1 MHGLGPGRGV
11 MTVWVDFWSFP
22 ASGGSHSVLLKRF
35 WHNQTMRTEKTRN
48 WAYWNHGAGQRDQW
62 LKEGRLTQRDVQWI
76 MGEEDN
82 ETQLMKFCPAT
93 GGRPSR
99 WLIRQGNYITLA
111 ELFVFGA
118 RRPCAQQHPEQQIQ
132 RGCSSG
138 SHAPDPGA
146 LKPRDVG
153 QRGATSCCER
163 ALGGWRDRPSS
174 GIWCAAW
181 GRALPL

>member
-76 MGEEDN
+76 MGEEDQRN
-82 ETQLMKFCPAT
+82 AVDELLPSHWREAFPLAHPPGQL
-93 GGRPSR
+93 
-99 WLIRQGNYITLA
+99 
-111 ELFVFGA
+111 
-118 RRPCAQQHPEQQIQ
+118 H
-132 RGCSSG
+132 
-138 SHAPDPGA
+138 H
-146 LKPRDVG
+146 
-153 QRGATSCCER
+153 
-163 ALGGWRDRPSS
+163 LG
-174 GIWCAAW
+174 
-181 GRALPL
+181 

>member
-99 WLIRQGNYITLA
+99 WLIRQGNYITLG

-118 RRPCAQQHPEQQIQ
+118 RR
-132 RGCSSG
+132 CSCWDLYRTYQSLEICIHRTPHSTSG
-138 SHAPDPGA
+138 
-146 LKPRDVG
+146 
-153 QRGATSCCER
+153 TEE
-163 ALGGWRDRPSS
+163 
-174 GIWCAAW
+174 
-181 GRALPL
+181 PLIRQNAKRKWFQDTGKYGLDW